1 MKYRIIAICTI
12 VITIFLGV
20 IFSNVDLKEKRY
32 HQHLEAKVRPEDVVT
47 TDKFATHL
55 PIIKIETNDKIP
67 EAYKYKKLNKDEK
80 KEYYKNYVN
89 KEDGIYEE
97 IKNYD
102 TVNAT
107 FEYIQNE
114 ECENRENDVYKFKTN
129 IKFRIRGDSSRKFI
143 KKSYSIKF
151 MNKNY
156 ADNVDIGIDNM
167 VSDSVWVLNG
177 PCMDKTLVRNYI
189 CYNLAS
195 EIFNLH
201 SPEVRF
207 CELFINGRYEGL
219 YLLIEEINYN
229 KTGRINITKSDP
241 SSKKTSFILN
251 IHNIS
256 REENK
261 NMKSFF
267 FDTYRRESDFNNR
280 VSIKYPSK
288 SMTKEQKD
296 YIEEKYYTI
305 ERTIAS
311 KSLLDKDEGYSKYI
325 DINSFVDYFIFNE
338 FTMNLDA
345 LNKSTYLYSD
355 AKNEKLKFAIWDYNN
370 SFGNFSYNDYN
381 NKFILNDRWW
391 YKYILKDEYFTE
403 KVINRYK
410 NLRRTVLSDE
420 YLEKYIDD
428 TIEYL
433 GPAIDRNYKRWPSIM
448 NKNFIIEESKN
459 NKNTYKSNV
468 DYLKTKIRER
478 TKFLD
483 KNIEYLRYYSH
494 RSKNK

>member
-1 MKYRIIAICTI
+1 
-12 VITIFLGV
+12 
-20 IFSNVDLKEKRY
+20 
-32 HQHLEAKVRPEDVVT
+32 
-47 TDKFATHL
+47 
-55 PIIKIETNDKIP
+55 
-67 EAYKYKKLNKDEK
+67 
-80 KEYYKNYVN
+80 
-89 KEDGIYEE
+89 
-97 IKNYD
+97 
-102 TVNAT
+102 
-107 FEYIQNE
+107 
-114 ECENRENDVYKFKTN
+114 
-129 IKFRIRGDSSRKFI
+129 
-143 KKSYSIKF
+143 
-151 MNKNY
+151 
-156 ADNVDIGIDNM
+156 
-167 VSDSVWVLNG
+167 
-177 PCMDKTLVRNYI
+177 
-189 CYNLAS
+189 
-195 EIFNLH
+195 
-201 SPEVRF
+201 
-207 CELFINGRYEGL
+207 
-219 YLLIEEINYN
+219 
-229 KTGRINITKSDP
+229 
-241 SSKKTSFILN
+241 
-251 IHNIS
+251 
-256 REENK
+256 
-261 NMKSFF
+261 MKSFF